1 MSSKVDLKIYL
12 EGYKNVS
19 KKAQELGV
27 EDLDKRKEK
36 LENQIKKAEE
46 TVNKMTGMTSKEFQ
60 AKSKKYIELI
70 KSNEKELA
78 EIDKKQEER
87 AKNPTIE
94 QEIKDLRQ
102 AKKNII
108 ESAKEAANKAL
119 NELEDNKPNIK
130 ALNEKKKE
138 QQNIEQQLKDMKQE
152 EKTNPKKV
160 KDTKYKEYLAQ
171 KLKTVKKEIKEIE
184 PEAKK
189 ERTQQK
195 AEEKEIKEELKKFLL
210 NIGKVNRGE
219 ETIPMASDVEAAKT
233 KENEQ
238 KQTRKENK
246 ENEEYLKAWD
256 EAIKENEIRDAWAE
270 AEKENKQREAAK
282 NLISKKE
289 YAKYTDELP
298 FDIEITLGR
307 KGIIIYNQKEYKI
320 PRSALRDTDELD
332 SLEIIAA
339 IEETGMK
346 IEDPKMLEQI
356 LKISPTDYT
365 VIQGICMAKK
375 MENSDKATILNNY
388 FNECFKASKHEKVN
402 NICNITYDLNDISK
416 ASTMKEYDRFSFLQK
431 AKRAERYNI
440 GKQEGR
446 FKPTFFSKIMDKILG
461 EGSLEKLAEKNETRE
476 IENAT
481 AINTALSKD
490 DVTEAHN
497 FLNSLKVDQKQ
508 NIGKDFERTTLD
520 DEQMKE
526 IKNVYAEEAQKRN
539 TKVSLL
545 ELYFF
550 TLIKP
555 KGALLICSIKT
566 NYMIK

>member
-27 EDLDKRKEK
+27 EDLDKRKEE

-70 KSNEKELA
+70 KNNEKELA

-94 QEIKDLRQ
+94 QEIKDLGQ

-171 KLKTVKKEIKEIE
+171 KLKTVKKEIKGIE

-189 ERTQQK
+189 EETQQK
-195 AEEKEIKEELKKFLL
+195 AEEKEIKEELRKFLL
-210 NIGKVNRGE
+210 NVGKVDRGE
-219 ETIPMASDVEAAKT
+219 ETIPMASDVEASKT

-307 KGIIIYNQKEYKI
+307 KGVIIYNQKEYKI
-320 PRSALRDTDELD
+320 PRRALRNTDELD
-332 SLEIIAA
+332 SLEIITA

-416 ASTMKEYDRFSFLQK
+416 ASTMKEYERFSFLQK

-526 IKNVYAEEAQKRN
+526 IKNVYAEEAQKREEGE
-539 TKVSLL
+539 SR
-545 ELYFF
+545 
-550 TLIKP
+550 
-555 KGALLICSIKT
+555 
-566 NYMIK
+566 

>member
-46 TVNKMTGMTSKEFQ
+46 TVNKMTGMTSKELQ

-526 IKNVYAEEAQKRN
+526 IKNVYAEEAQKREEGE
-539 TKVSLL
+539 SR
-545 ELYFF
+545 
-550 TLIKP
+550 
-555 KGALLICSIKT
+555 
-566 NYMIK
+566 

>member
-27 EDLDKRKEK
+27 EDLDKRKEE

-70 KSNEKELA
+70 KNNEKELA

-94 QEIKDLRQ
+94 QEIKDLGQ

-171 KLKTVKKEIKEIE
+171 KLKTVKKEIKGIE

-189 ERTQQK
+189 EETQQK
-195 AEEKEIKEELKKFLL
+195 AEEKEIKEELRKFLL
-210 NIGKVNRGE
+210 NVGKVDRGE
-219 ETIPMASDVEAAKT
+219 ETIPMASDVEASKT

-307 KGIIIYNQKEYKI
+307 KGVIIYNQKEYKI
-320 PRSALRDTDELD
+320 PRRALRNTDELD
-332 SLEIIAA
+332 SLEIITA

-508 NIGKDFERTTLD
+508 NIGKDFERTTID

-526 IKNVYAEEAQKRN
+526 IKNVYAEEAQKREEGE
-539 TKVSLL
+539 SR
-545 ELYFF
+545 
-550 TLIKP
+550 
-555 KGALLICSIKT
+555 
-566 NYMIK
+566 

>member
-1 MSSKVDLKIYL
+1 MSSKVDLKMYL

-19 KKAQELGV
+19 KKAQKLGI
-27 EDLDKRKEK
+27 EDLDKRKEE

-60 AKSKKYIELI
+60 AKSKKYMDLI
-70 KSNEKELA
+70 KNNEKELT

-87 AKNPTIE
+87 AKNPKIE
-94 QEIKDLRQ
+94 QEIKDLGQ

-119 NELEDNKPNIK
+119 KEVEDNKQNIK

-171 KLKTVKKEIKEIE
+171 KLKTIKKEIKVLE

-189 ERTQQK
+189 EEKQQK
-195 AEEKEIKEELKKFLL
+195 AEEKEIKEELRKFLL
-210 NIGKVNRGE
+210 NVGKVNRGE
-219 ETIPMASDVEAAKT
+219 ETIPMASDVEASKT

-256 EAIKENEIRDAWAE
+256 EAIKENDMRDAWDEAIKENEMRDAWAE

-282 NLISKKE
+282 NIISKKE

-307 KGIIIYNQKEYKI
+307 KGVIVYNQKEYKI
-320 PRSALRDTDELD
+320 PRSALRNTDELD
-332 SLEIIAA
+332 NLEIIAA

-356 LKISPTDYT
+356 LKLSPTDYT

-388 FNECFKASKHEKVN
+388 FNECFKASKHEKVK

-431 AKRAERYNI
+431 AKRAERYNV
-440 GKQEGR
+440 GKQEGK
-446 FKPTFFSKIMDKILG
+446 FKPTFFSKIMDKIWG

-490 DVTEAHN
+490 DVTEAHD
-497 FLNSLKVDQKQ
+497 FLNSLKVDQKH

-520 DEQMKE
+520 DDQIKE
-526 IKNVYAEEAQKRN
+526 IKNVYAEEAQKREEGE
-539 TKVSLL
+539 SR
-545 ELYFF
+545 
-550 TLIKP
+550 
-555 KGALLICSIKT
+555 
-566 NYMIK
+566 

>member
-27 EDLDKRKEK
+27 EDLDKRKEE

-70 KSNEKELA
+70 KNNEKELA

-94 QEIKDLRQ
+94 QEIKDLGQ

-171 KLKTVKKEIKEIE
+171 KLKTVKKEIKGIE

-189 ERTQQK
+189 EETQQK
-195 AEEKEIKEELKKFLL
+195 AEEKEIKEELRKFLL
-210 NIGKVNRGE
+210 NVGKVDRGE
-219 ETIPMASDVEAAKT
+219 ETIPMVSDVEASKT

-307 KGIIIYNQKEYKI
+307 KGVIIYNQKEYKI
-320 PRSALRDTDELD
+320 PRRALRNTDELD
-332 SLEIIAA
+332 SLEIITA

-520 DEQMKE
+520 DDQIKE
-526 IKNVYAEEAQKRN
+526 IKNVYAEEAPKREEGE
-539 TKVSLL
+539 SR
-545 ELYFF
+545 
-550 TLIKP
+550 
-555 KGALLICSIKT
+555 
-566 NYMIK
+566 

>member
-27 EDLDKRKEK
+27 EDLDKRKEE

-70 KSNEKELA
+70 KNNEKELA

-87 AKNPTIE
+87 AKNPKIE
-94 QEIKDLRQ
+94 QEIKDLGQ

-171 KLKTVKKEIKEIE
+171 KLKTVKKEIKGIE

-219 ETIPMASDVEAAKT
+219 ETIPMASDVEASKT

-307 KGIIIYNQKEYKI
+307 KGVIIYNQKEYKI
-320 PRSALRDTDELD
+320 PRRALRNTDELD
-332 SLEIIAA
+332 SLEIITA

-490 DVTEAHN
+490 DVTEAQN

-526 IKNVYAEEAQKRN
+526 IKNVYAEEAQKREDEE
-539 TKVSLL
+539 SR
-545 ELYFF
+545 
-550 TLIKP
+550 
-555 KGALLICSIKT
+555 
-566 NYMIK
+566 

>member
-27 EDLDKRKEK
+27 EDLDKRKEE

-70 KSNEKELA
+70 KNNEKELA

-87 AKNPTIE
+87 AKNPKIE
-94 QEIKDLRQ
+94 QEIKDLGQ

-160 KDTKYKEYLAQ
+160 KDTKYLAQ
-171 KLKTVKKEIKEIE
+171 KLKTVKKEIKGIE

-219 ETIPMASDVEAAKT
+219 ETIPMASDVEASKT

-307 KGIIIYNQKEYKI
+307 KGVIIYNQKEYKI
-320 PRSALRDTDELD
+320 PRRALRNTDELD
-332 SLEIIAA
+332 SLEIITA

-490 DVTEAHN
+490 DVTEAQN

-526 IKNVYAEEAQKRN
+526 IKNVYAEEAQKREDEE
-539 TKVSLL
+539 SR
-545 ELYFF
+545 
-550 TLIKP
+550 
-555 KGALLICSIKT
+555 
-566 NYMIK
+566 

>member
-27 EDLDKRKEK
+27 EDLDKRKEE

-70 KSNEKELA
+70 KNNEKELA

-94 QEIKDLRQ
+94 QEIKDLGQ

-171 KLKTVKKEIKEIE
+171 KLKTVKKEIKGIE

-189 ERTQQK
+189 EETQQK
-195 AEEKEIKEELKKFLL
+195 AEEKEIKEELRKFLL
-210 NIGKVNRGE
+210 NVGKVDRGE
-219 ETIPMASDVEAAKT
+219 ETIPMASDVEASKT

-307 KGIIIYNQKEYKI
+307 KGVIIYNQKEYKI
-320 PRSALRDTDELD
+320 PRRALRNTDELD
-332 SLEIIAA
+332 SLEIITA

-526 IKNVYAEEAQKRN
+526 IKNVYAEEAQKREEGE
-539 TKVSLL
+539 SR
-545 ELYFF
+545 
-550 TLIKP
+550 
-555 KGALLICSIKT
+555 
-566 NYMIK
+566 

>member
-27 EDLDKRKEK
+27 EDLDKRKEE

-70 KSNEKELA
+70 KNNEKELA

-94 QEIKDLRQ
+94 QEIKDLGQ

-171 KLKTVKKEIKEIE
+171 KLKTVKKEIKGIE

-189 ERTQQK
+189 EETQQK
-195 AEEKEIKEELKKFLL
+195 AEEKEIKEELRKFLL
-210 NIGKVNRGE
+210 NVGKVDRGE
-219 ETIPMASDVEAAKT
+219 ETIPMASDVEASKT

-307 KGIIIYNQKEYKI
+307 KGVIIYNQKEYKI
-320 PRSALRDTDELD
+320 PRRALRNTDELD
-332 SLEIIAA
+332 SLEIITA

-526 IKNVYAEEAQKRN
+526 IKNVYAEEAQKREN
-539 TKVSLL
+539 GESR
-545 ELYFF
+545 
-550 TLIKP
+550 
-555 KGALLICSIKT
+555 
-566 NYMIK
+566 

>member
-526 IKNVYAEEAQKRN
+526 IKNVYAEEAQKREEGE
-539 TKVSLL
+539 SR
-545 ELYFF
+545 
-550 TLIKP
+550 
-555 KGALLICSIKT
+555 
-566 NYMIK
+566 

>member
-461 EGSLEKLAEKNETRE
+461 EGSLEKLAEKNETIE

-526 IKNVYAEEAQKRN
+526 IKNVYAEEAQKREEGE
-539 TKVSLL
+539 SR
-545 ELYFF
+545 
-550 TLIKP
+550 
-555 KGALLICSIKT
+555 
-566 NYMIK
+566 

>member
-238 KQTRKENK
+238 KQTRK

-526 IKNVYAEEAQKRN
+526 IKNVYAEEAQKREEGE
-539 TKVSLL
+539 SR
-545 ELYFF
+545 
-550 TLIKP
+550 
-555 KGALLICSIKT
+555 
-566 NYMIK
+566 

>member
-526 IKNVYAEEAQKRN
+526 IKNVYAEEAQKREEGETGIYDPYESSEWGDLCN
-539 TKVSLL
+539 GK
-545 ELYFF
+545 
-550 TLIKP
+550 
-555 KGALLICSIKT
+555 
-566 NYMIK
+566 

>member
-1 MSSKVDLKIYL
+1 MISKVDLKMYL

-19 KKAQELGV
+19 KKAQKLGI
-27 EDLDKRKEK
+27 EDLDKRKEE

-60 AKSKKYIELI
+60 AKSKKYMDLI
-70 KSNEKELA
+70 KNNEKELT

-94 QEIKDLRQ
+94 QEIKDLGQ

-171 KLKTVKKEIKEIE
+171 KLKTVKKEIKGIE

-189 ERTQQK
+189 EETQQK
-195 AEEKEIKEELKKFLL
+195 AEEKEIKEELRKFLL
-210 NIGKVNRGE
+210 NVGKVDRGE
-219 ETIPMASDVEAAKT
+219 ETIPMASDVEASKT

-307 KGIIIYNQKEYKI
+307 KGVIIYNQKEYKI
-320 PRSALRDTDELD
+320 PRRALRNTDELD
-332 SLEIIAA
+332 SLEIITA

-526 IKNVYAEEAQKRN
+526 IKNVYAEEAQKREEGE
-539 TKVSLL
+539 SR
-545 ELYFF
+545 
-550 TLIKP
+550 
-555 KGALLICSIKT
+555 
-566 NYMIK
+566 

>member
-27 EDLDKRKEK
+27 EDLDKRKEE

-70 KSNEKELA
+70 KNNEKELA

-87 AKNPTIE
+87 AKNPKIE
-94 QEIKDLRQ
+94 QEIKDLGQ

-119 NELEDNKPNIK
+119 NELKDNKPNIK

-171 KLKTVKKEIKEIE
+171 KLKTVKKEIKGIE

-189 ERTQQK
+189 EETQQK
-195 AEEKEIKEELKKFLL
+195 AEEKEIKEELRKFLL
-210 NIGKVNRGE
+210 NVGKVDRGE
-219 ETIPMASDVEAAKT
+219 ETIPMASDVEASKT

-307 KGIIIYNQKEYKI
+307 KGVIIYNQKEYKI
-320 PRSALRDTDELD
+320 PRRALRNTDELD
-332 SLEIIAA
+332 SLEIITA

-526 IKNVYAEEAQKRN
+526 IKNVYAEEAQKREEGE
-539 TKVSLL
+539 SR
-545 ELYFF
+545 
-550 TLIKP
+550 
-555 KGALLICSIKT
+555 
-566 NYMIK
+566 

>member
-1 MSSKVDLKIYL
+1 MSSKVDLKMYL

-19 KKAQELGV
+19 KKAQKLGI
-27 EDLDKRKEK
+27 EDLDKRKEE

-60 AKSKKYIELI
+60 AKSKKYMDLI
-70 KSNEKELA
+70 KNNEKELT

-87 AKNPTIE
+87 AKNPKIG
-94 QEIKDLRQ
+94 QEIKDLGQ

-119 NELEDNKPNIK
+119 KEVEDNKQNIK

-160 KDTKYKEYLAQ
+160 KDSKYKEYLAQ
-171 KLKTVKKEIKEIE
+171 KLKTVKKEIKGIE

-189 ERTQQK
+189 EETQQK
-195 AEEKEIKEELKKFLL
+195 AEEKEIKEELRKFLL
-210 NIGKVNRGE
+210 NVGKVDRGE
-219 ETIPMASDVEAAKT
+219 ETIPMASDVEASKT

-256 EAIKENEIRDAWAE
+256 EAIKENEMRDAWKE

-282 NLISKKE
+282 NIISKKE

-307 KGIIIYNQKEYKI
+307 KGVIIYNQKEYKI
-320 PRSALRDTDELD
+320 PRRALRNTDELD
-332 SLEIIAA
+332 NLEIIAA

-446 FKPTFFSKIMDKILG
+446 FKPTFFSKIMDKIWG

-526 IKNVYAEEAQKRN
+526 IKNVYAEEAQKREEGE
-539 TKVSLL
+539 SR
-545 ELYFF
+545 
-550 TLIKP
+550 
-555 KGALLICSIKT
+555 
-566 NYMIK
+566 

>member
-27 EDLDKRKEK
+27 EDLDKRKEE

-70 KSNEKELA
+70 KNNEKELA

-94 QEIKDLRQ
+94 QEIKDLGQ

-171 KLKTVKKEIKEIE
+171 KLKTVKKEIKGIE

-189 ERTQQK
+189 EETQQK
-195 AEEKEIKEELKKFLL
+195 AEEKEIKEELRKFLL
-210 NIGKVNRGE
+210 NVGKVDRGE
-219 ETIPMASDVEAAKT
+219 ETIPMASDVEASKT

-307 KGIIIYNQKEYKI
+307 KGVIIYNQKEYKI
-320 PRSALRDTDELD
+320 PRRALRNTDELD
-332 SLEIIAA
+332 SLEIITA

-520 DEQMKE
+520 DEQIKE
-526 IKNVYAEEAQKRN
+526 IKNVYAEEAQKREEGE
-539 TKVSLL
+539 SR
-545 ELYFF
+545 
-550 TLIKP
+550 
-555 KGALLICSIKT
+555 
-566 NYMIK
+566 

>member
-490 DVTEAHN
+490 VTEAHN

-526 IKNVYAEEAQKRN
+526 IKNVYAEEAQKREEGE
-539 TKVSLL
+539 SR
-545 ELYFF
+545 
-550 TLIKP
+550 
-555 KGALLICSIKT
+555 
-566 NYMIK
+566 

>member
-27 EDLDKRKEK
+27 EDLDKRKEE

-70 KSNEKELA
+70 KNNEKELA

-87 AKNPTIE
+87 AKNPKIE
-94 QEIKDLRQ
+94 QEIKDLGQ

-171 KLKTVKKEIKEIE
+171 KLKTVKKEIKGIE

-189 ERTQQK
+189 EETQQK
-195 AEEKEIKEELKKFLL
+195 AEEKEIKEELRKFLL
-210 NIGKVNRGE
+210 NVGKVDRGE
-219 ETIPMASDVEAAKT
+219 ETIPMASDVEASKT

-307 KGIIIYNQKEYKI
+307 KGVIIYNQKEYKI
-320 PRSALRDTDELD
+320 PRRALRNTDELD
-332 SLEIIAA
+332 SLEIITA

-402 NICNITYDLNDISK
+402 NICNSTYDLNDISK

-526 IKNVYAEEAQKRN
+526 IKNVYAEEAQKREEGE
-539 TKVSLL
+539 SR
-545 ELYFF
+545 
-550 TLIKP
+550 
-555 KGALLICSIKT
+555 
-566 NYMIK
+566 

>member
-27 EDLDKRKEK
+27 EDLDKRKEE

-70 KSNEKELA
+70 KNNEKELA

-94 QEIKDLRQ
+94 QEIKDLGQ

-171 KLKTVKKEIKEIE
+171 KLKTVKKEIKGIE

-189 ERTQQK
+189 EETQQK
-195 AEEKEIKEELKKFLL
+195 AEEKEIKEELRKFLL
-210 NIGKVNRGE
+210 NVGKVDRGE
-219 ETIPMASDVEAAKT
+219 ETIPMASDVEASKT

-307 KGIIIYNQKEYKI
+307 KGVIIYNQKEYKI

-332 SLEIIAA
+332 SLEIITA

-526 IKNVYAEEAQKRN
+526 IKNVYAEEAQKREEGE
-539 TKVSLL
+539 SR
-545 ELYFF
+545 
-550 TLIKP
+550 
-555 KGALLICSIKT
+555 
-566 NYMIK
+566 

>member
-1 MSSKVDLKIYL
+1 MSSKVDLKMYL

-19 KKAQELGV
+19 KKAQKLGI
-27 EDLDKRKEK
+27 EDLDKRKEE

-60 AKSKKYIELI
+60 AKSKKYMDLI
-70 KSNEKELA
+70 KNNEKELT

-94 QEIKDLRQ
+94 QEIKDLGQ

-171 KLKTVKKEIKEIE
+171 KLKTVKKEIKGIE
-184 PEAKK
+184 PETKK
-189 ERTQQK
+189 EETQQK
-195 AEEKEIKEELKKFLL
+195 AEEKEIIEELRKFLL
-210 NIGKVNRGE
+210 NVGKVDRGE
-219 ETIPMASDVEAAKT
+219 ETIPMASDVEASKT

-307 KGIIIYNQKEYKI
+307 KGVIIYNQKEYKI
-320 PRSALRDTDELD
+320 PRRALRNTDELD
-332 SLEIIAA
+332 SLEIITA

-526 IKNVYAEEAQKRN
+526 IKNVYAEEAQKREEGE
-539 TKVSLL
+539 SR
-545 ELYFF
+545 
-550 TLIKP
+550 
-555 KGALLICSIKT
+555 
-566 NYMIK
+566 

>member
-402 NICNITYDLNDISK
+402 NICNITYNLNDISK

-526 IKNVYAEEAQKRN
+526 IKNVYAEEAQKREEGE
-539 TKVSLL
+539 SR
-545 ELYFF
+545 
-550 TLIKP
+550 
-555 KGALLICSIKT
+555 
-566 NYMIK
+566 

>member
-27 EDLDKRKEK
+27 EDLDKRKEE

-70 KSNEKELA
+70 KNNEKELA
-78 EIDKKQEER
+78 EIYKKQEER
-87 AKNPTIE
+87 AKNPKIE
-94 QEIKDLRQ
+94 QEIKDLGQ

-171 KLKTVKKEIKEIE
+171 KLKTVKKEIKGIE

-189 ERTQQK
+189 EETQQK
-195 AEEKEIKEELKKFLL
+195 AEEKEIKEELRKFLL
-210 NIGKVNRGE
+210 NVGKVDRGE
-219 ETIPMASDVEAAKT
+219 ETIPMASDVEASKT

-307 KGIIIYNQKEYKI
+307 KGVIIYNQKEYKI
-320 PRSALRDTDELD
+320 PRRALRNTDELD
-332 SLEIIAA
+332 SLEIITA

-526 IKNVYAEEAQKRN
+526 IKNVYAEEAQKREEGE
-539 TKVSLL
+539 SR
-545 ELYFF
+545 
-550 TLIKP
+550 
-555 KGALLICSIKT
+555 
-566 NYMIK
+566 

>member
-27 EDLDKRKEK
+27 EDLDKRKEE

-70 KSNEKELA
+70 KNNEKELA

-94 QEIKDLRQ
+94 QEIKDLGQ

-171 KLKTVKKEIKEIE
+171 KLKTVKKEIKGIE

-189 ERTQQK
+189 EETQQK
-195 AEEKEIKEELKKFLL
+195 AEEKEIKEELRKFLL
-210 NIGKVNRGE
+210 NVGKVDRGE
-219 ETIPMASDVEAAKT
+219 ETIPMASDVEASKT

-307 KGIIIYNQKEYKI
+307 KGVIIYNQKEYKI

-526 IKNVYAEEAQKRN
+526 IKNVYAEEAQKREEGE
-539 TKVSLL
+539 SR
-545 ELYFF
+545 
-550 TLIKP
+550 
-555 KGALLICSIKT
+555 
-566 NYMIK
+566 

>member
-1 MSSKVDLKIYL
+1 MSSKVDLKMYL

-19 KKAQELGV
+19 KKAQKLGI
-27 EDLDKRKEK
+27 EDLDKRKEE

-60 AKSKKYIELI
+60 AKSKKYMDLI
-70 KSNEKELA
+70 KNNEKELT

-94 QEIKDLRQ
+94 QEIKDLGQ

-171 KLKTVKKEIKEIE
+171 KLKTVKKEIKGIE

-189 ERTQQK
+189 EETQQK
-195 AEEKEIKEELKKFLL
+195 AEEKEIKEELRKFLL
-210 NIGKVNRGE
+210 NVGKVDRGE
-219 ETIPMASDVEAAKT
+219 ETIPMASDVEASKT

-270 AEKENKQREAAK
+270 AEKEKKQREAAK

-307 KGIIIYNQKEYKI
+307 KGVIIYNQKEYKI
-320 PRSALRDTDELD
+320 PRRALRNTDELD
-332 SLEIIAA
+332 SLEIITA

-526 IKNVYAEEAQKRN
+526 IKNVYAEEAQKREEGE
-539 TKVSLL
+539 SR
-545 ELYFF
+545 
-550 TLIKP
+550 
-555 KGALLICSIKT
+555 
-566 NYMIK
+566 

>member
-1 MSSKVDLKIYL
+1 MSSKVDLKMYL

-19 KKAQELGV
+19 KKAQKLGI
-27 EDLDKRKEK
+27 EDLDKRKEE

-60 AKSKKYIELI
+60 AKSKKYMDLI
-70 KSNEKELA
+70 KNNEKELT

-94 QEIKDLRQ
+94 QEIKDLGQ

-171 KLKTVKKEIKEIE
+171 KLKTVKKEIKGIE

-189 ERTQQK
+189 EETQQK
-195 AEEKEIKEELKKFLL
+195 AEEKEIKEELRKFLL
-210 NIGKVNRGE
+210 NVGKVDRGE
-219 ETIPMASDVEAAKT
+219 ETIPMASDVEASKS

-307 KGIIIYNQKEYKI
+307 KGVIIYNQKEYKI
-320 PRSALRDTDELD
+320 PRRALRNTDELD
-332 SLEIIAA
+332 SLEIITA

-526 IKNVYAEEAQKRN
+526 IKNVYAEEAQKREEGE
-539 TKVSLL
+539 SR
-545 ELYFF
+545 
-550 TLIKP
+550 
-555 KGALLICSIKT
+555 
-566 NYMIK
+566 

>member
-289 YAKYTDELP
+289 Y
-298 FDIEITLGR
+298 
-307 KGIIIYNQKEYKI
+307 KI

-526 IKNVYAEEAQKRN
+526 IKNVYAEEAQKREEGE
-539 TKVSLL
+539 SR
-545 ELYFF
+545 
-550 TLIKP
+550 
-555 KGALLICSIKT
+555 
-566 NYMIK
+566 

>member
-27 EDLDKRKEK
+27 EDLDKRKEE

-70 KSNEKELA
+70 KNNEKELA

-94 QEIKDLRQ
+94 QEIKDLGQ

-108 ESAKEAANKAL
+108 ESAKEVANKAL

-171 KLKTVKKEIKEIE
+171 KLKTVKKEIKGIE

-189 ERTQQK
+189 EETQQK
-195 AEEKEIKEELKKFLL
+195 AEEKEIKEELRKFLL
-210 NIGKVNRGE
+210 NVGKVDRGE
-219 ETIPMASDVEAAKT
+219 ETIPMASDVEASKT

-307 KGIIIYNQKEYKI
+307 KGVIIYNQKEYKI
-320 PRSALRDTDELD
+320 PRRALRNTDELD
-332 SLEIIAA
+332 SLEIITA

-526 IKNVYAEEAQKRN
+526 IKNVYAEEAQKREEGE
-539 TKVSLL
+539 SR
-545 ELYFF
+545 
-550 TLIKP
+550 
-555 KGALLICSIKT
+555 
-566 NYMIK
+566 

>member
-27 EDLDKRKEK
+27 EDLDKRKEE

-70 KSNEKELA
+70 KNNEKELA

-94 QEIKDLRQ
+94 QEIKDLGQ

-171 KLKTVKKEIKEIE
+171 KLKTVKKEIKGIE

-189 ERTQQK
+189 EETQQK
-195 AEEKEIKEELKKFLL
+195 AEEKEIKEELRKFLL
-210 NIGKVNRGE
+210 NVGKVDRGE

-233 KENEQ
+233 KENKQ

-307 KGIIIYNQKEYKI
+307 KGVIIYNQKEYKI
-320 PRSALRDTDELD
+320 PRSALRNTDELD

-520 DEQMKE
+520 DDQMKE
-526 IKNVYAEEAQKRN
+526 IKNVYAEEAQKREN
-539 TKVSLL
+539 GESR
-545 ELYFF
+545 
-550 TLIKP
+550 
-555 KGALLICSIKT
+555 
-566 NYMIK
+566 

>member
-27 EDLDKRKEK
+27 EDLDKRKEE

-70 KSNEKELA
+70 KNNEKELA

-94 QEIKDLRQ
+94 QEIKDLGQ

-171 KLKTVKKEIKEIE
+171 KLKTVKKEIKGIE

-189 ERTQQK
+189 EETQQK
-195 AEEKEIKEELKKFLL
+195 AEEKEIKEELRKFLL
-210 NIGKVNRGE
+210 NVGKVDRGE
-219 ETIPMASDVEAAKT
+219 ETIPMASDVEASKT

-307 KGIIIYNQKEYKI
+307 KGVIIYNQKEYKI
-320 PRSALRDTDELD
+320 PRRALRNTDELD
-332 SLEIIAA
+332 SLEIITA

-402 NICNITYDLNDISK
+402 NICNITYDINDISK

-526 IKNVYAEEAQKRN
+526 IKNVYAEEAQKREEGE
-539 TKVSLL
+539 SR
-545 ELYFF
+545 
-550 TLIKP
+550 
-555 KGALLICSIKT
+555 
-566 NYMIK
+566 

>member
-27 EDLDKRKEK
+27 EDLDKRKEE

-46 TVNKMTGMTSKEFQ
+46 TINKMTGMTSKEFQ
-60 AKSKKYIELI
+60 AKSKKYMELI
-70 KSNEKELA
+70 KNNEKELA

-94 QEIKDLRQ
+94 QEIKDLGQ

-171 KLKTVKKEIKEIE
+171 KLKTVKKEIKGIE

-189 ERTQQK
+189 EETQQK
-195 AEEKEIKEELKKFLL
+195 AEEKEIKEELRKFLL
-210 NIGKVNRGE
+210 NVGKVDRGE
-219 ETIPMASDVEAAKT
+219 ETIPMASDVEASKT

-307 KGIIIYNQKEYKI
+307 KGVIIYNQKEYKI
-320 PRSALRDTDELD
+320 PRRALRNTDELD
-332 SLEIIAA
+332 SLEIITA

-526 IKNVYAEEAQKRN
+526 IKNVYAEEAQKREEGE
-539 TKVSLL
+539 SR
-545 ELYFF
+545 
-550 TLIKP
+550 
-555 KGALLICSIKT
+555 
-566 NYMIK
+566 

>member
-27 EDLDKRKEK
+27 EDLDKRKEE

-70 KSNEKELA
+70 KNNEKELA

-94 QEIKDLRQ
+94 QEIKDLGQ

-171 KLKTVKKEIKEIE
+171 KLKTVKKEIKGIE

-189 ERTQQK
+189 EETQQK
-195 AEEKEIKEELKKFLL
+195 AEEKEIKEELRKFLL
-210 NIGKVNRGE
+210 NVGKVDRGE
-219 ETIPMASDVEAAKT
+219 ETIPMASDVEASKT

-270 AEKENKQREAAK
+270 AEKENKQRETAK

-307 KGIIIYNQKEYKI
+307 KGVIIYNQKEYKI
-320 PRSALRDTDELD
+320 PRRALRNTDELD
-332 SLEIIAA
+332 SLEIITA

-526 IKNVYAEEAQKRN
+526 IKNVYAEEAQKREDEE
-539 TKVSLL
+539 SR
-545 ELYFF
+545 
-550 TLIKP
+550 
-555 KGALLICSIKT
+555 
-566 NYMIK
+566 

>member
-19 KKAQELGV
+19 KKTQELGV

-526 IKNVYAEEAQKRN
+526 IKNVYAEEAQKREEGE
-539 TKVSLL
+539 SR
-545 ELYFF
+545 
-550 TLIKP
+550 
-555 KGALLICSIKT
+555 
-566 NYMIK
+566 

>member
-27 EDLDKRKEK
+27 EDLDKRKEE

-70 KSNEKELA
+70 KNNEKELA

-94 QEIKDLRQ
+94 QEIKDLGQ

-171 KLKTVKKEIKEIE
+171 KLKTVKKEIKGIE

-189 ERTQQK
+189 EETQQK
-195 AEEKEIKEELKKFLL
+195 AEEKEIKEELRKFLL
-210 NIGKVNRGE
+210 NVGKVDRGE
-219 ETIPMASDVEAAKT
+219 ETIPMASDVEASKT

-307 KGIIIYNQKEYKI
+307 KGVIIYNQKEYKI

-520 DEQMKE
+520 DDQMKE
-526 IKNVYAEEAQKRN
+526 IKNVYAEEAQKREN
-539 TKVSLL
+539 GESR
-545 ELYFF
+545 
-550 TLIKP
+550 
-555 KGALLICSIKT
+555 
-566 NYMIK
+566 

>member
-27 EDLDKRKEK
+27 EDLDKRKEE

-70 KSNEKELA
+70 KNNEKELA

-87 AKNPTIE
+87 AKNPKIE
-94 QEIKDLRQ
+94 QEIKDLGQ

-171 KLKTVKKEIKEIE
+171 KLKTVKKEIKGIE
-184 PEAKK
+184 TEAKK
-189 ERTQQK
+189 EETQQK
-195 AEEKEIKEELKKFLL
+195 AEEKEIKEELRKFLL
-210 NIGKVNRGE
+210 NVGKVDRGE
-219 ETIPMASDVEAAKT
+219 ETIPMASDVEASKT

-307 KGIIIYNQKEYKI
+307 KGVIIYNQKEYKI
-320 PRSALRDTDELD
+320 PRRALRNTDELD
-332 SLEIIAA
+332 SLEIITA

-526 IKNVYAEEAQKRN
+526 IKNVYAEEAQKREEGE
-539 TKVSLL
+539 SR
-545 ELYFF
+545 
-550 TLIKP
+550 
-555 KGALLICSIKT
+555 
-566 NYMIK
+566 

>member
-12 EGYKNVS
+12 KGYKNVS

-27 EDLDKRKEK
+27 EDLDKRKEE

-70 KSNEKELA
+70 KNNEKELA

-94 QEIKDLRQ
+94 QEIKDLGQ

-119 NELEDNKPNIK
+119 NELEDNKSNIK

-171 KLKTVKKEIKEIE
+171 KLKTVKKEIKGIE

-189 ERTQQK
+189 EETQQK
-195 AEEKEIKEELKKFLL
+195 AEEKEIKEELRKFLL
-210 NIGKVNRGE
+210 NVGKVDRGE
-219 ETIPMASDVEAAKT
+219 ETIPMASDVEASKT

-307 KGIIIYNQKEYKI
+307 KGVIIYNQKEYKI

-526 IKNVYAEEAQKRN
+526 IKNVYAEEAQKREEGE
-539 TKVSLL
+539 SR
-545 ELYFF
+545 
-550 TLIKP
+550 
-555 KGALLICSIKT
+555 
-566 NYMIK
+566 

>member
-27 EDLDKRKEK
+27 EDLDKRKEE

-70 KSNEKELA
+70 KNNEKELA

-87 AKNPTIE
+87 AKNPKIE
-94 QEIKDLRQ
+94 QEIKDLGQ

-108 ESAKEAANKAL
+108 ESAKETANKAL

-171 KLKTVKKEIKEIE
+171 KLKTVKKEIKGIE

-189 ERTQQK
+189 EETQQK
-195 AEEKEIKEELKKFLL
+195 AEEKEIKEELRKFLL
-210 NIGKVNRGE
+210 NVGKVDRGE
-219 ETIPMASDVEAAKT
+219 ETIPMASDVEASKT

-307 KGIIIYNQKEYKI
+307 KGVIIYNQKEYKI
-320 PRSALRDTDELD
+320 PRRALRNTDELD
-332 SLEIIAA
+332 SLEIITA

-526 IKNVYAEEAQKRN
+526 IKNVYAEEAQKREEGE
-539 TKVSLL
+539 SR
-545 ELYFF
+545 
-550 TLIKP
+550 
-555 KGALLICSIKT
+555 
-566 NYMIK
+566 